1 MVALFCNRPLEFSQT
16 KRMVHRHR
24 RDDEN
29 CIGRS
34 GGNMT
39 TGLVIADGGTA
50 MMREGKI
57 QL

>member
-16 KRMVHRHR
+16 KRMVHHHR
-24 RDDEN
+24 RVDEE
-29 CIGRS
+29 C
-34 GGNMT
+34 
-39 TGLVIADGGTA
+39 VVGTA